1 MRHPNLQSRRRRTT
15 APRTAPGPET
25 CEGQPGAAPRGESPA
40 DAREWA
46 VTDVDFWDAFEP
58 DVFGGP
64 EAEPQPE
71 HGDFCYEPDD
81 PDWEGLW
88 R

>member
-1 MRHPNLQSRRRRTT
+1 VVQFPTT
-15 APRTAPGPET
+15 ERLCPAYWED
-25 CEGQPGAAPRGESPA
+25 AADDWPWP
-40 DAREWA
+40 A
-46 VTDVDFWDAFEP
+46 VTHDDFWDAFEP

-81 PDWEGLW
+81 SDEVW